1 MMGREGGREKM
12 AAGMNMMQR
21 TTDIMGGIRRS
32 VLMNARRSSSTN
44 AHSNTIMLVSATG
57 AMMDLSL
64 SRSSDRQWRAV
75 RGATTI
81 TTTTA
86 RMDSSSGNNV
96 NRPGGKRCVLSSLAM
111 HERIHIQ
118 AQQHQRVAE
127 RRGVPTTTTA
137 GRSLR
142 QHHSHSHSDAT
153 SRNLGRAFSHGSIST
168 PSSFQGSVDN
178 DDDTG
183 NSLAM
188 RSKDDYE
195 KMREEQTEH
204 NIRSSI
210 HYDGEQCPGCGITM
224 QSKDPCL
231 PGYYQIPK
239 AIQEDLDANDDFIDD
254 DDDDDD
260 DKDALL
266 MNSEDVIEDVDTTL
280 EQSDESTSD
289 PTVVCA
295 RCFSLVHYGK
305 VKSDDA
311 ESLLPSFNLR
321 NMVSGVL
328 KSENVS
334 RRLRTPLVIVVVA
347 DIIDF
352 EGSISD
358 DIIRV
363 AQEHVSANHSS
374 RQMVKRKHHSST
386 DEVKIILCVN
396 KVDLLPSFV
405 GEKRLREWINRRLV
419 SLGLQKP
426 DKICLVSAILGH
438 GIQSLLNSLEDVCSV
453 HSDVYMVGSQNAGKS
468 SLINA
473 MAMMTSGRCVRPSDT
488 YCDKM
493 SVWDSI
499 SLLIYLDS
507 LSLSLSLSLPLP
519 LLWKVYSDKKSS
531 HMDVHCSLSIQEG
544 GR

>member
-1 MMGREGGREKM
+1 MVI
-12 AAGMNMMQR
+12 
-21 TTDIMGGIRRS
+21 D
-32 VLMNARRSSSTN
+32 LNAR
-44 AHSNTIMLVSATG
+44 M
-57 AMMDLSL
+57 
-64 SRSSDRQWRAV
+64 
-75 RGATTI
+75 
-81 TTTTA
+81 
-86 RMDSSSGNNV
+86 
-96 NRPGGKRCVLSSLAM
+96 
-111 HERIHIQ
+111 
-118 AQQHQRVAE
+118 
-127 RRGVPTTTTA
+127 
-137 GRSLR
+137 
-142 QHHSHSHSDAT
+142 
-153 SRNLGRAFSHGSIST
+153 HGSSFRDET
-168 PSSFQGSVDN
+168 KPS
-178 DDDTG
+178 
-183 NSLAM
+183 
-188 RSKDDYE
+188 
-195 KMREEQTEH
+195 
-204 NIRSSI
+204 
-210 HYDGEQCPGCGITM
+210 
-224 QSKDPCL
+224 
-231 PGYYQIPK
+231 
-239 AIQEDLDANDDFIDD
+239 
-254 DDDDDD
+254 
-260 DKDALL
+260 L

-311 ESLLPSFNLR
+311 ESLLQSFNLR

-374 RQMVKRKHHSST
+374 RQMAKRKHHSST

-488 YCDKM
+488 YCYKM

-499 SLLIYLDS
+499 SLFIYI
-507 LSLSLSLSLPLP
+507 LSLSLSLSLPLS
-519 LLWKVYSDKKSS
+519 LLWKRFTLTKNPHIWMFIAHYQFRSAVTVAE
-531 HMDVHCSLSIQEG
+531 MPGTTLSPVMLDNSTITINN
-544 GR
+544 R